1 MSGILTIGKARVE
14 HFEREQ
20 AVSLYRDA
28 VQTSGLSE
36 LAEAITLWEST
47 ETPGEFLAL
56 HRYAKEEDADRAFE
70 IISSSESMA
79 KVVSLADT
87 PLDIRRYRIAGQ
99 KGLQEF
105 EVDPGTILSISIRQ
119 ADPGLGWDLDAE
131 LARILDEIAFI
142 DGFLGSMH
150 GRSVAVHEEILSI
163 ALWNSEGAFRES
175 VPGHHLFTV
184 SAYRRVV

>member
-1 MSGILTIGKARVE
+1 MSGILTIGRAKVE
-14 HFEREQ
+14 LHERDQ
-20 AVSLYRDA
+20 AVALYRDA
-28 VQTSGLSE
+28 VQSSGLAD

-47 ETPGEFLAL
+47 ETPGDYMAL
-56 HRYAKEEDADRAFE
+56 HRYARDEDADRAFE
-70 IISSSESMA
+70 IIGTSESLA

-87 PLDIRRYRIAGQ
+87 PLDIRRYRIAAQ
-99 KGLQEF
+99 KGQQEF
-105 EVDPGTILSISIRQ
+105 EDDLGTILSVSIRQ

-163 ALWNSEGAFRES
+163 ALWSSEEAFRES

-184 SAYRRVV
+184 SAYRRVI